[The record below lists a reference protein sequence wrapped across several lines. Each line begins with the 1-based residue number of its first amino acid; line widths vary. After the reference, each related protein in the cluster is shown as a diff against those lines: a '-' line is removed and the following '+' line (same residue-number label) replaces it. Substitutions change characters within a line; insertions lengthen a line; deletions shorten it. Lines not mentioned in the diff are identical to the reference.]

1 MKLLTHTAVGMFFGA
16 VFYYLLNLD
25 YWFYFVVGFS
35 AFIPVG
41 GYLYDTISFANA
53 ISTINPID
61 DSKHFNNLIQE
72 KKVLKRLFSFAVEA

>member
-16 VFYYLLNLD
+16 VFYYLLNLG

-41 GYLYDTISFANA
+41 G
-53 ISTINPID
+53 
-61 DSKHFNNLIQE
+61 
-72 KKVLKRLFSFAVEA
+72 

>member
-16 VFYYLLNLD
+16 VFYYLLNLG

-41 GYLYDTISFANA
+41 GYLYDTISFATPFLLSILLMTVN
-53 ISTINPID
+53 ISIIWYR
-61 DSKHFNNLIQE
+61 
-72 KKVLKRLFSFAVEA
+72 KRRKS